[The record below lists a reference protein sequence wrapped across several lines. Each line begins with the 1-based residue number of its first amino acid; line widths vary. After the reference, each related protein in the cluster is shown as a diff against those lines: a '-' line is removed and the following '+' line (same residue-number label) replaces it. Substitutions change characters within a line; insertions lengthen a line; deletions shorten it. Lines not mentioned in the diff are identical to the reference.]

1 MNAVDMWDADQAA
14 IYFVLRISI
23 HLQVFFLSNS
33 TKRTAYLLV
42 LTLFRMVM
50 LHRAGLLL
58 DPKFLRRQLEMHCPG
73 SHWNHRL
80 QASEAICVSSAR
92 AIIKV
97 LNDLVNTHGQSRLVT
112 LTLPL
117 LATFVLAIQSLKHPS
132 AWLADSDLGVRSI
145 DTCS

>member
-1 MNAVDMWDADQAA
+1 MLH
-14 IYFVLRISI
+14 IFIPLRA
-23 HLQVFFLSNS
+23 FFLSNF
-33 TKRTAYLLV
+33 TKRTPFSCCAYCI
-42 LTLFRMVM
+42 RMVM

-58 DPKFLRRQLEMHCPG
+58 DPKFLRRQLEIHCPG

-97 LNDLVNTHGQSRLVT
+97 LNDLLNTHGQSRLVT

-132 AWLADSDLGVRSI
+132 AWLADSDLGVDPLNTQLILVTDYRCQI
-145 DTCS
+145 HRI